1 MIGEI
6 NQHHHVKR
14 QRNEE
19 KKKEKAKE
27 RKEKNPTQQSTHTN
41 GGETGSRVE
50 AVKEKIERGWST
62 FGDRD
67 SDSDDGL
74 RKRGSMRS
82 FPGKAAAGD
91 TDTERGGMCHLSVL
105 IRSKLDGRA
114 LREGRKEKK
123 ERSLSSLSVGGKTV

>member
-1 MIGEI
+1 M
-6 NQHHHVKR
+6 
-14 QRNEE
+14 
-19 KKKEKAKE
+19 
-27 RKEKNPTQQSTHTN
+27 NPTQKSTHTN

-67 SDSDDGL
+67 TNSDDGL

-91 TDTERGGMCHLSVL
+91 TDTERGGVCHHSVL
-105 IRSKLDGRA
+105 IRSIEVQA
-114 LREGRKEKK
+114 GRKSAAGTWKGEKK
-123 ERSLSSLSVGGKTV
+123 KNDISRVWRSGEKWV